1 MKYKKR
7 VIDDLL
13 DDYLKAMGGVLIE
26 GPKASGKTTTG
37 RHHSGSELL
46 LSSAATRIE
55 AKQLLALEP
64 RLLLSGTTPRLFD
77 EWQVLPELWDEV
89 RTEIDARGKF
99 GQFILTGSAVP
110 ADRENIFHSG
120 TGRFARLTLRS
131 MTLWESGDSPG
142 GVSLRELFDG
152 TKDVAALNSISV
164 EDVAFAACRG
174 GWPQLISRT
183 DDNALEYARQ
193 YVEAVVNNDVSRVD
207 GVKRDP
213 ERVRKILRLYAR
225 NLGSQTATAS
235 LLMDLADETNTSFAE
250 STLRIYLKALR
261 EIFVIEDMPAWK
273 PNLRSRT
280 AIRTAD
286 TRYFSD
292 PSVAAA
298 ALDIGPRDLLRDPK
312 TFGFV
317 FENLCVRDLRVYA
330 DSLRGKAFH
339 YRDKN
344 GLECDVVLHRRDGS
358 YALIEIKLG
367 GQEAIERAA
376 ATLSKLADKIDA
388 GRMAAPSFLMV
399 LTAVGRFAY
408 RRPDGIFVVPIG
420 CLQP

>member
-1 MKYKKR
+1 M
-7 VIDDLL
+7 
-13 DDYLKAMGGVLIE
+13 
-26 GPKASGKTTTG
+26 
-37 RHHSGSELL
+37 
-46 LSSAATRIE
+46 
-55 AKQLLALEP
+55 
-64 RLLLSGTTPRLFD
+64 
-77 EWQVLPELWDEV
+77 
-89 RTEIDARGKF
+89 
-99 GQFILTGSAVP
+99 
-110 ADRENIFHSG
+110 
-120 TGRFARLTLRS
+120 
-131 MTLWESGDSPG
+131 
-142 GVSLRELFDG
+142 
-152 TKDVAALNSISV
+152 
-164 EDVAFAACRG
+164 
-174 GWPQLISRT
+174 
-183 DDNALEYARQ
+183 
-193 YVEAVVNNDVSRVD
+193 NNDVSRVD

-235 LLMDLADETNTSFAE
+235 LLKDLADETNTSFAE

-261 EIFVIEDMPAWK
+261 EIFVIEDMPAWN

-330 DSLRGKAFH
+330 DSLRGKVFH

>member
-131 MTLWESGDSPG
+131 MTFWESGDSPG

-152 TKDVAALNSISV
+152 TKDVAALNSLSV

-235 LLMDLADETNTSFAE
+235 LLKDLADETNTSFAE

-261 EIFVIEDMPAWK
+261 EIFVIEDMPAWN

-286 TRYFSD
+286 TRYFSYAGD
-292 PSVAAA
+292 
-298 ALDIGPRDLLRDPK
+298 
-312 TFGFV
+312 T
-317 FENLCVRDLRVYA
+317 VRK
-330 DSLRGKAFH
+330 S
-339 YRDKN
+339 
-344 GLECDVVLHRRDGS
+344 
-358 YALIEIKLG
+358 
-367 GQEAIERAA
+367 
-376 ATLSKLADKIDA
+376 
-388 GRMAAPSFLMV
+388 
-399 LTAVGRFAY
+399 
-408 RRPDGIFVVPIG
+408 
-420 CLQP
+420 